1 MGQQQLLLLVLAT
14 VIVGLATVA
23 GIQAFD
29 ENQSQAAQDA
39 LTQRGYNAASDLKG
53 LARKPQEQG
62 GIDLDSKSSNTSH
75 TPKGVRKRLGYEK
88 GSNGARFPVAG
99 APGNNPE
106 CSFGFSNNGN
116 GGQHADIKCKSS
128 EAPQDVRVRLNASGD
143 YDVSTSYADSYT
155 LNSP

>member
-39 LTQRGYNAASDLKG
+39 ITQRGYNAVSDVKG
-53 LARKPQEQG
+53 LARKPQQQG
-62 GIDLDSKSSNTSH
+62 GIDLDSESSNTDHS
-75 TPKGVRKRLGYEK
+75 PSGVLNKLGYEEA
-88 GSNGARFPVAG
+88 SNGARFTVAG
-99 APGNNPE
+99 APGNSE
-106 CSFGFSNNGN
+106 CSLGFTNNGS
-116 GGQHADIKCKSS
+116 GGQHADIKCESS
-128 EAPQDVRVRLNASGD
+128 EAPQDVRLRLNPDGN
-143 YDVSTSYADSYT
+143 YEVSTTYADDYS